1 MFLCLVA
8 SRVVWMKCSIFEIH
22 LNSII
27 KMFCIRLSSVGG
39 GGDMFVFVIP
49 LCVGVN
55 RIIISNLSP
64 PAYDIML

>member
-1 MFLCLVA
+1 
-8 SRVVWMKCSIFEIH
+8 
-22 LNSII
+22 
-27 KMFCIRLSSVGG
+27 MFCIRLSSVGG